1 MTQAVTAAAPSRG
14 PGHWRALV
22 YGPMA
27 VVYGLAVAWIADPS
41 LDENRLVLS
50 AVYAGLALLAQVL
63 FRRFAPNVLDDPSIW
78 PVWVRALSIVFV
90 NFFVVVLV
98 ALNLA
103 AQWLPMAFV
112 VGTTLGLAMLA
123 YWFAQRPDSEASA
136 RHAAVSI
143 YTACLALPF
152 AGLYNW
158 LPAAAIW
165 ASVAAVPAWHA
176 RRIAMAD
183 TSETGASRQLMTAS
197 IFIYVLIMLTGLMLA
212 ALLPLR

>member
-1 MTQAVTAAAPSRG
+1 MTQAVTAAAPSRP

-78 PVWVRALSIVFV
+78 PVWVRAFSIIFV

-123 YWFAQRPDSEASA
+123 YWFSQRPDSEASA

>member
-1 MTQAVTAAAPSRG
+1 
-14 PGHWRALV
+14 
-22 YGPMA
+22 MA

-41 LDENRLVLS
+41 LDETRLLLS
-50 AVYAGLALLAQVL
+50 VVYALLALLAQLL

-78 PVWVRALSIVFV
+78 PVWVRATSIVFV
-90 NFFVVVLV
+90 NFFVVLLV
-98 ALNLA
+98 ARNLA
-103 AQWLPMAFV
+103 GQWLPMAFV

-123 YWFAQRPDSEASA
+123 YWFSQRPDSEASA

-183 TSETGASRQLMTAS
+183 TAETGASRELMTAA

>member
-1 MTQAVTAAAPSRG
+1 MTAPVASPARLTHR
-14 PGHWRALV
+14 GHWRALV

-27 VVYGLAVAWIADPS
+27 VFYGLAVAWIGDPS
-41 LDENRLVLS
+41 LDDTRLTLS
-50 AVYAGLALLAQVL
+50 AVYAGLALLGQIL

-78 PVWVRALSIVFV
+78 PVWVRAFSIVFV

-98 ALNLA
+98 AGNLSG
-103 AQWLPMAFV
+103 QWLPMAFV
-112 VGTTLGLAMLA
+112 VGVTLGLAMLA
-123 YWFAQRPDSEASA
+123 YWFSQRPDSEASA

-143 YTACLALPF
+143 YIACLALPF

-183 TSETGASRQLMTAS
+183 TAESGASRQLMTSA
-197 IFIYVLIMLTGLMLA
+197 IFIYVLIMLVGLMLA

>member
-1 MTQAVTAAAPSRG
+1 MTAPLASPARLTHR
-14 PGHWRALV
+14 GHWRALV

-27 VVYGLAVAWIADPS
+27 VFYGLAVAWIGDPS
-41 LDENRLVLS
+41 LDETRLTLS
-50 AVYAGLALLAQVL
+50 AVYAGLALLGQIL

-78 PVWVRALSIVFV
+78 PVWVRAFSIVFV

-98 ALNLA
+98 AGNLSG
-103 AQWLPMAFV
+103 QWLPMAFV
-112 VGTTLGLAMLA
+112 VGLTLGIAMLA
-123 YWFAQRPDSEASA
+123 YWFSQRPDSESSA

-143 YTACLALPF
+143 YIACLALPF

-183 TSETGASRQLMTAS
+183 TAESGASRQLMTSA
-197 IFIYVLIMLTGLMLA
+197 IFIYVLIMLVGLMLA